1 MKQSLKL
8 TLTTISLTI
17 LAACGG
23 GGSGDNNEV
32 PANSFLS
39 VSNTGRGVVC
49 INDAFVDAY
58 SVEGQLIARD
68 LLNYYGIKDVF
79 ANPISLAYSAPTVCG
94 GPIANEVPKP
104 DLIIDINFYKGTIVP
119 NVIDLR

>member
-1 MKQSLKL
+1 MKPSIKL
-8 TLTTISLTI
+8 VLSI
-17 LAACGG
+17 LSIAILSACGG
-23 GGSGDNNEV
+23 SSDEKQTL

-39 VSNTGRGVVC
+39 VSNTGKGVVC
-49 INDAFVDAY
+49 VNDAFVDAY
-58 SVEGQLIARD
+58 SVEGQLMARD
-68 LLNYYGIKDVF
+68 LLNYYGIKDLY

-94 GPIANEVPKP
+94 GPTANVTPNP

>member
-1 MKQSLKL
+1 MKK
-8 TLTTISLTI
+8 SLTYTLGFI
-17 LAACGG
+17 SIALLSACGG
-23 GGSGDNNEV
+23 SSDEQEAQ
-32 PANSFLS
+32 PSHSFLS

-49 INDAFVDAY
+49 VENAFANAY

-94 GPIANEVPKP
+94 GSTANEVPAP
-104 DLIIDINFYKGTIVP
+104 DLIIDINFYKTTIVP